1 MMADIKKEDNDDE
14 EEVGKGFNAQIDGII
29 NSEQYQSYLNQPI
42 NSGNDSSNG
51 DLGEITENLTQKFN
65 ESLSPG
71 QKSLMI

>member
-1 MMADIKKEDNDDE
+1 MNSLEKFQD
-14 EEVGKGFNAQIDGII
+14 QIDEGML
-29 NSEQYQSYLNQPI
+29 NSQQYDNYLNQPL
-42 NSGNDSSNG
+42 NESNPNDSSNG